1 MIVVNKK
8 PYTEKDYLMD
18 VNYERVSQIIQA
30 KIGGTYTAQAVRA
43 WPLQTCARIRA
54 IFKKEGHDLTVTY
67 EAMSNEIGISIYKN
81 GKNDS
86 PDVVIAQ
93 TELEAY
99 CVALLA
105 IAE

>member
-1 MIVVNKK
+1 
-8 PYTEKDYLMD
+8 MD
-18 VNYERVSQIIQA
+18 INYERVSQIIQT
-30 KIGGTYTAQAVRA
+30 KLGITYSLQAVRA
-43 WPLQTCARIRA
+43 WPLQTCAHIRA
-54 IFKKEGHDLTVTY
+54 IIKKEGHDLTITY
-67 EAMSNEIGISIYKN
+67 EAASNDIGVSIFRN
-81 GKNDS
+81 GGNDD